1 MAMNLFPRLLIAMLT
16 AGVILFCRPLNAQ
29 EQPAATDTQAAP
41 AAQTGMPLTLTAD
54 SSSAKGSV
62 PSPEDGGWHFS
73 LSPYLWFAGA
83 HGTVGALGRDASIHP
98 SPGDLLSHLDIG
110 VMGAAEARRKRFL
123 LTGDM
128 LWIRLSDSHALPF
141 IGLGAAS
148 ADVRVGQFVW
158 TSKLAYRVIDH
169 KKFKA
174 DANVGVRYWHLGQRL
189 KFNPS
194 LLGLN
199 FNFSQSWADIVV
211 GGRVQL
217 PVGKKT
223 VIDLLG
229 DVGGWNAT
237 AKLDYQFAALLGYK
251 VCPKWTL
258 VAGYRYLFVDYRPT
272 NLSVFNV
279 VTSGAL
285 IGATFTFK

>member
-1 MAMNLFPRLLIAMLT
+1 MIATILLSGLLYHP
-16 AGVILFCRPLNAQ
+16 VRAQ
-29 EQPAATDTQAAP
+29 EAQPSSVDVQTQASTSPSGKASAAGATD
-41 AAQTGMPLTLTAD
+41 
-54 SSSAKGSV
+54 
-62 PSPEDGGWHFS
+62 DGGWHFS

-83 HGTVGALGRDASIHP
+83 HGTVGALGRDASIHA

-110 VMGAAEARRKRFL
+110 LMGAAEARHKRFL
-123 LTGDM
+123 LTGDL
-128 LWIRLSDSHALPF
+128 LWIRLSDSHAF
-141 IGLGAAS
+141 AFNALGAVS
-148 ADVRVGQFVW
+148 ADVRVGELVW

-189 KFNPS
+189 NFNPS

-223 VIDLLG
+223 TIDLLG

-285 IGATFTFK
+285 IGATYTFK

>member
-1 MAMNLFPRLLIAMLT
+1 VALT
-16 AGVILFCRPLNAQ
+16 SSVGHCRPLSAQ
-29 EQPAATDTQAAP
+29 EQPVVVDIQTQTNTP
-41 AAQTGMPLTLTAD
+41 PSGRT
-54 SSSAKGSV
+54 SASA
-62 PSPEDGGWHFS
+62 SEDGEWHFG

-83 HGTVGALGRDASIHP
+83 HGNVGALGRAASIHA

-110 VMGAAEARRKRFL
+110 LMGEAELRRKRVV

-128 LWIRLSDSHALPF
+128 LWIRLSDSRALPALSTT
-141 IGLGAAS
+141 GLGAVS

-158 TSKLAYRVIDH
+158 TSKGGYRVIDV

-174 DANVGVRYWHLGQRL
+174 DATVGVRYWHLGQKL
-189 KFNPS
+189 NFTPS

-199 FNFSQSWADIVV
+199 LNSSQSWADILV
-211 GGRVQL
+211 GGRIQL

-229 DVGGWNAT
+229 DVGGWNAS
-237 AKLDYQFAALLGYK
+237 AKLDCQFAALLGYK
-251 VCPKWTL
+251 LSPKWTL
-258 VAGYRYLFVDYRPT
+258 GVGYRYLFVDHRPT
-272 NLSVFNV
+272 SLSVFNV

-285 IGATFTFK
+285 LSVTYHFK